1 MFLDTQFATLQ
12 SQEDEEGG
20 ILGAARWLVIC
31 ILFVVLAAVS
41 ALAGIS

>member
-12 SQEDEEGG
+12 HQEDEEGD

-31 ILFVVLAAVS
+31 ILFVALAAAS
-41 ALAGIS
+41 AIVGIS